1 VRCHGD
7 KPYLRNF
14 SIWLGTSFAKE
25 EEKRPMNL
33 LENLTKE
40 TLSARSL
47 AWEHAPLDWEAL
59 PDGGIRVHVP
69 GKTDYF
75 QDPAGVIQ
83 KDDAP
88 YLWLPFEGDF
98 VAQAH
103 VRPNWVTVWD
113 AAVLMVRHDPTH
125 WAKICFESTDIGT
138 TAAVSVVTNG
148 HSDDANGADLT
159 TKDVWLQICRSGNT
173 FGLHYALDG
182 KSWKMVRVFRLDLP
196 ARVKVG
202 LVAQCPAGP
211 GVAVDLLSF
220 SIAAGPV
227 KDLRAGI

>member
-1 VRCHGD
+1 
-7 KPYLRNF
+7 
-14 SIWLGTSFAKE
+14 
-25 EEKRPMNL
+25 MNL
-33 LENLTKE
+33 LEKLTPE
-40 TLSARSL
+40 NIAARSL
-47 AWEHAPLDWEAL
+47 TWDNPPLKWEAN
-59 PDGGIRVHVP
+59 PEGGIRVHVP

-75 QDPAGVIQ
+75 QDPAGVMQ

-113 AAVLMVRHDPTH
+113 AGVLMVRHDSSH
-125 WAKICFESTDIGT
+125 WAKLCFESTDIGT
-138 TAAVSVVTNG
+138 KAAVSVVTNG
-148 HSDDANGADLT
+148 ISDDANGADLSA
-159 TKDVWLQICRSGNT
+159 KDVWLRICRIGNT
-173 FGLHYALDG
+173 FGMHYALDG

-211 GVAVDLLSF
+211 GVAVELLSF
-220 SIAAGPV
+220 SIEPRTI
-227 KDLRAGI
+227 KDIRAGI